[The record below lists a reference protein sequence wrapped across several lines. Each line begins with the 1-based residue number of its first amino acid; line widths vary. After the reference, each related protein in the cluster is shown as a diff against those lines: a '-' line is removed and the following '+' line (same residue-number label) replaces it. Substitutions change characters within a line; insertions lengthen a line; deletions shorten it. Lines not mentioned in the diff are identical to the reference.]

1 MGKKAKEHRQKV
13 AKRNAKIK
21 QQKSAM
27 QRAFDALLKA
37 QVEEFKNKE
46 NAQVKLGDKDLNF
59 EVLEDEILEE
69 QGGVR
74 LFINPSESEKI
85 NKEFEEEQ
93 SVEDQISE
101 LEK

>member
-27 QRAFDALLKA
+27 QKAFDALLKA

-59 EVLEDEILEE
+59 EVLEEEILEE

-93 SVEDQISE
+93 PVEDQISE